1 MALQETLRAA
11 WGDRDVTELG
21 SDNVVA
27 LHEFRKT
34 YAGMGRTNGDRER
47 EALAAVPA
55 DTKVISM
62 GGGMPEHALL
72 PFEEIQ
78 ECAKVAWERDF
89 PSPLEYGSSALLKE
103 GIGSYLE
110 RTRGVPVPPEELHI
124 TTGNQGGIK
133 LACDAYLGPGD
144 VAIIESPLWTS
155 TVTIA
160 KGCGADPVAVGMDRE
175 GIDVAEIETE
185 IDAAAAAGK
194 RVKMIYCQ
202 PLFHNPSGVTISR
215 SRAEALLQL
224 AAKHGIVIVAD
235 EAYEAYLYAAEKP
248 VYLSALSGGL
258 GVLSIHTFSKTLGTG
273 LRVGYIHGAAPMLA
287 PIKET
292 SLTQASVMLE
302 YAVGELMAS
311 GRFDAVVDRARAS
324 YASKLDTFCA
334 ALEAAAGE
342 HVTIN
347 KPAGGFFVWMQCN
360 SLDSVEV
367 QLKMTAKGVMAGVGE
382 HYFGPGKHD
391 RGPGETHGGHIRM
404 AFIGASEEDLVDA
417 AGRIGQACAEL
428 AAEVPVE
435 AASVATSGASGS
447 SARL

>member
-1 MALQETLRAA
+1 
-11 WGDRDVTELG
+11 
-21 SDNVVA
+21 
-27 LHEFRKT
+27 
-34 YAGMGRTNGDRER
+34 
-47 EALAAVPA
+47 
-55 DTKVISM
+55 
-62 GGGMPEHALL
+62 
-72 PFEEIQ
+72 
-78 ECAKVAWERDF
+78 
-89 PSPLEYGSSALLKE
+89 
-103 GIGSYLE
+103 
-110 RTRGVPVPPEELHI
+110 
-124 TTGNQGGIK
+124 
-133 LACDAYLGPGD
+133 
-144 VAIIESPLWTS
+144 
-155 TVTIA
+155 
-160 KGCGADPVAVGMDRE
+160 
-175 GIDVAEIETE
+175 
-185 IDAAAAAGK
+185 
-194 RVKMIYCQ
+194 
-202 PLFHNPSGVTISR
+202 
-215 SRAEALLQL
+215 
-224 AAKHGIVIVAD
+224 
-235 EAYEAYLYAAEKP
+235 
-248 VYLSALSGGL
+248 
-258 GVLSIHTFSKTLGTG
+258 
-273 LRVGYIHGAAPMLA
+273 MLA

-292 SLTQASVMLE
+292 NLTQASVMLE